1 MFFILPWKLQQRRPF
16 RGTPFANVVVIL
28 LNVLFY
34 LLGWRWFVGPGTGPL
49 SIVLYAFSHSGLW
62 HLLFNM
68 WALWIFGN
76 ALNRRLG
83 NGYYLLAYLGA
94 VLALGLFARLVLP
107 AGLIGASGVVFT
119 VITMGLVLMP
129 ADVLEI
135 ACLALFPLTAVIGLV
150 SRPREWSQWL
160 IRWAVYP
167 IPAFWA
173 LLLIPFL
180 ELFAFFWNN
189 WSLTNLAHLL
199 GMLLGL
205 VVLVLLPTT
214 LTMGRRPVAGSR

>member
-1 MFFILPWKLQQRRPF
+1 MFFILPWRLRQLRPF
-16 RGTPFANVVVIL
+16 KGTPVANIVLIL
-28 LNVLFY
+28 VNVLFY

-49 SIVLYAFSHSGLW
+49 SIVFYAFSHIGLW
-62 HLLFNM
+62 HVFFNM

-107 AGLIGASGVVFT
+107 EGLVGASGVVFT
-119 VITMGLVLMP
+119 VITMALVLMP
-129 ADVLEI
+129 AGVLEI
-135 ACLALFPLTAVIGLV
+135 ACLALFPLSAVIGLV
-150 SRPREWSQWL
+150 SRPRKWSQWL

-167 IPAFWA
+167 IPALWA
-173 LLLIPFL
+173 LLLIPLL
-180 ELFAFFWNN
+180 ELFAFFWNS
-189 WSLTNLAHLL
+189 WSLTNFAHLL

-214 LTMGRRPVAGSR
+214 LTMGRRSFAGSR